1 MRETPVTP
9 VRDYSHGNLAIQPE
23 ICFQDGFTATAMKFF
38 FHVKTF
44 SLPW

>member
-9 VRDYSHGNLAIQPE
+9 VRDYSHGHQAIQPE
-23 ICFQDGFTATAMKFF
+23 ICFQEGITEAMKFF
-38 FHVKTF
+38 SHVKTF